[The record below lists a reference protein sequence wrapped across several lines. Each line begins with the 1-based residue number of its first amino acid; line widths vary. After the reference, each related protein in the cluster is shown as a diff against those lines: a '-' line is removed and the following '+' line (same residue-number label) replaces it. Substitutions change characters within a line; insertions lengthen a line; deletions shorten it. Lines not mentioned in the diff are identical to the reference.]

1 MWISD
6 ELSARS
12 TWVAGLMLLLV
23 PAAVTLLSIEFM
35 GDVDGTAVR
44 CRAGRG

>member
-1 MWISD
+1 MWIND

-12 TWVAGLMLLLV
+12 TWVAGLMLLPV
-23 PAAVTLLSIEFM
+23 VAVVTLLSMKPAGE
-35 GDVDGTAVR
+35 VDGTAVR